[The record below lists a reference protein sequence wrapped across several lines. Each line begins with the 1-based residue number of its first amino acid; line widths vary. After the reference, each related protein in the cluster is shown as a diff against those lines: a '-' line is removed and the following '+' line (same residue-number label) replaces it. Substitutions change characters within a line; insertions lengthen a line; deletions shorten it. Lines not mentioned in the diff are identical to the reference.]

1 VEPVRLV
8 VYSDYLCP
16 WCYNA
21 AVRMERLERE
31 LAGAVRVEW
40 RSYLLRHDAT
50 RRRDLEK
57 FREYTRGWRRPAQE
71 PDSGEFREWQG
82 DAGPPSHSLPAHLV
96 AKAAARVSDEA
107 FRSLHRR
114 LLRAYFAESRDVSD
128 RATLRELWGELG
140 LPAEA
145 LALADAP
152 ELRAQV
158 LAEHAEAV
166 DLGVTGV
173 PAVRLA
179 DGDVAIVGAHPVELY
194 ARWVA
199 RERERRR
206 AGSR

>member
-1 VEPVRLV
+1 MEPVRLV

-40 RSYLLRHDAT
+40 RSYLLRPDAPH
-50 RRRDLEK
+50 RRDLEK
-57 FREYTRGWRRPAQE
+57 FREYTRTWRRPAEE

-96 AKAAARVSDEA
+96 AKAAARVSDAA
-107 FRSLHRR
+107 FRILHRR

-145 LALADAP
+145 LPMADAP
-152 ELRAQV
+152 EVRAQV

-166 DLGVTGV
+166 ELGVTGV

-194 ARWVA
+194 ERWVA
-199 RERERRR
+199 RERARRA